1 MTALATQKRASQWLQ
16 IKGAAQNDNDTAMIT
31 LVQVLGNDARSLSL
45 DTQQLFDDWLRA
57 SIADLQASGSG
68 AGTADFTRLQQ
79 AIIGY
84 RGNPIA
90 IPLQSAKYTRDWL
103 QLSLDALTN
112 LTETV
117 LYRVSC
123 GDAVAVNSNDGDIS
137 WEADG
142 ATPSPYVSG
151 TTNRSGN
158 ALTWAFDASVPDFMQ
173 INALYFD
180 ERFSANMDW
189 TFDLT
194 GYTQARVYVGVGES
208 FFTSAGNRV
217 FSATVNGQS
226 LFSNLDLFSVYGR
239 GTSAVYSALVT
250 PNASDNVVIN
260 FTPSVDNAIVNAIQV
275 NGLV

>member
-1 MTALATQKRASQWLQ
+1 MTALATQKRANEWLQ
-16 IKGAAQNDNDTAMIT
+16 LKGAAQNANDTAMIT
-31 LVQVLGNDARSLSL
+31 LVQVLGNDTQLLSL

-57 SIADLQASGSG
+57 SIADLQTSGSG

-79 AIIGY
+79 AIIDY

-90 IPLQSAKYTRDWL
+90 IPLQMAKYTRDWL
-103 QLSLDALTN
+103 TLSLNALTN

-123 GDAVAVNSNDGDIS
+123 GDAGAVNSNDGDIN

-142 ATPSPYVSG
+142 VTPSPYVNG
-151 TTNRSGN
+151 TTSRSGN
-158 ALTWAFDASVPDFMQ
+158 ALTWSFDASVPSFMQ
-173 INALYFD
+173 IQSLYLD
-180 ERFSANMDW
+180 ERFSADVDW

-208 FFTSAGNRV
+208 FFESAGNRV

-226 LFSNLDLFSVYGR
+226 LFSNLDLFSTYGR
-239 GTSAVYSALVT
+239 GTSAVYSATIT
-250 PNASDNVVIN
+250 PNASDEVVIN
-260 FTPSVDNAIVNAIQV
+260 FTPTVDNAIVKAIQV
-275 NGLV
+275 SGLG